1 MSSALIID
9 GHPDAR
15 SLTAELA
22 RRYAA
27 AHGDARILALR
38 DLDFDPSLR
47 FGYRQRMELEPDLI
61 DAKRALAEAAT
72 IVVFTPL
79 WWGSV
84 PALLKGFF
92 DRALLPQQEYR
103 YSNLGLPEG
112 LLPARNGRLFLLADT
127 PWFLTPFTGLPAQ
140 THVARG
146 TLRFCGVRAVRTT
159 RMLGV
164 KDASPA
170 RIESWLARAESLGRR
185 DGLRDRGRGAETQAI
200 AAEAA
205 SSSVVATS

>member
-61 DAKRALAEAAT
+61 DAKQALAEAAT
-72 IVVFTPL
+72 VVVFTPL

-103 YSNLGLPEG
+103 YSKLGMPEG

-170 RIESWLARAESLGRR
+170 RIESWLARAESLGWR
-185 DGLRDRGRGAETQAI
+185 DGRRDRGRDSGNQAI

>member
-47 FGYRQRMELEPDLI
+47 FGYRQRMELEPDLV

-72 IVVFTPL
+72 VVVFTPL

-103 YSNLGLPEG
+103 YSKFGLVEG
-112 LLPARNGRLFLLADT
+112 LLPARNGRLFLLGDT

-185 DGLRDRGRGAETQAI
+185 DGLRDRGRGAEAQAI